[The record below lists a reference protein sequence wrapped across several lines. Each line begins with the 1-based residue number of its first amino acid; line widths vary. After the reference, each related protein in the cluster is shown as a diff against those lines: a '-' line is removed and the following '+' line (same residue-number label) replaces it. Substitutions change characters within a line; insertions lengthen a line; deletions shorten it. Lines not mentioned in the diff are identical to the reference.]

1 MLGETGVPLKGI
13 RVLDFGRY
21 IAGPY
26 CASLLADYG
35 ADVIRIEA
43 PGGNDDR
50 FTVPVADDGS
60 GAMFMQMNRG
70 KRCLTLK
77 PGSPEGREIVRRLVE
92 AADVV
97 IANLPQ
103 DALVKLGLDFASLSA
118 INPRIILATAS
129 AFGSEGPLAQN
140 VGFDAVGQAM
150 SGAVHLTGTPDQPY
164 RAQVNYVDFGTA
176 LHCAFGVMM
185 ALRERETT
193 GKGQC
198 VSGSLLGTALAFSN
212 ALAIDHALNGIERQ
226 PIGNRAYS
234 SGPTDIFRTRD
245 GWIVTQIVGGGIFA
259 RWANLVGRPELI
271 DDPLYASDILRGDN
285 GEALSVIM
293 QHWCTER
300 TNADAIAEL
309 GAARVPAA
317 PVLRAGEA
325 LAQPQVQAMGL
336 VEPVAYPG
344 AGQAVPMIRAPIHLS
359 ASKKLAVQRAPQ
371 LGEHSDAILIELGY
385 DVEAISA
392 LRGARI
398 I

>member
-1 MLGETGVPLKGI
+1 MPLKGI

-26 CASLLADYG
+26 CAALLADYG

-60 GAMFMQMNRG
+60 GAMFLQMNRG

-77 PGSPEGREIVRRLVE
+77 PGSTEGRKIVRQLVE
-92 AADVV
+92 TADVV
-97 IANLPQ
+97 VANLPH
-103 DALVKLGLDFASLSA
+103 DALTKLGLDFASLSA

-176 LHCAFGVMM
+176 LHTAFGVML

-198 VSGSLLGTALAFSN
+198 VSGSLLGTALTFSN

-226 PIGNRAYS
+226 PIGNRSYS
-234 SGPTDIFRTRD
+234 SAPTDIFRTRD

-259 RWANLVGRPELI
+259 RWANLVGRPDLI
-271 DDPLYASDILRGDN
+271 DDPRYASDILRGDN
-285 GEALSVIM
+285 GEALSTIM
-293 QHWCTER
+293 QTWCIAR
-300 TNADAIAEL
+300 SSADAIAEL

-317 PVLRAGEA
+317 PVLRAAEA
-325 LAQPQVQAMGL
+325 LAQPQVAAMGL
-336 VEPVAYPG
+336 IEPADYPG
-344 AGQAVPMIRAPIHLS
+344 TPSGAPVIRAPISLS
-359 ASKKLAVQRAPQ
+359 GSDKVASMRAPQ
-371 LGEHSDAILIELGY
+371 VGEHSDAILADLGY
-385 DVEAISA
+385 DAAEIAA
-392 LRGARI
+392 LRAANI